1 VAPSVKDAILAA
13 LIIRLL
19 IADRIKIAQ
28 ENDLGL
34 QQLMEK
40 ASQGKAP
47 SFHFPEDDLLRTGD
61 ARIVIPN
68 DA

>member
-1 VAPSVKDAILAA
+1 
-13 LIIRLL
+13 
-19 IADRIKIAQ
+19 
-28 ENDLGL
+28 
-34 QQLMEK
+34 MEK